1 MNGKEKISKEKGIK
15 EISSAF
21 PIIQETNDQTQ
32 INCLAA
38 THMSMS
44 GPTFT
49 VNWRSGEVIPISN
62 P

>member
-1 MNGKEKISKEKGIK
+1 MERSKFQKKK

-21 PIIQETNDQTQ
+21 PIIQEMNDQTQ

-38 THMSMS
+38 THMSTS

-62 P
+62 L